1 MRVTLPLG
9 RSSGRRTILTGSSA
23 KRTIDSKSSADL
35 TISSGSSAGLTIGPG
50 SSANLTIGSQGCVRA
65 SANRPSTQC
74 TSPGRRDVLRGLA
87 AGLAAAGLA
96 PFSVPVARAQS
107 SSERGTLE
115 RLDVTPN
122 VKVLRVSG
130 LNVVVLPTSAGLVV
144 VDSGAAADSHLV
156 LPALRDLGGSA
167 GSAGST
173 GASGSGS
180 APGRVSTLINTH
192 WHRDQTG
199 GNEALGMAGA
209 TIIAHD
215 KTRQRLRAGWYVPAS
230 DSYESP
236 LPAAALPTKTFHTTD
251 EATIGDQRVEFG
263 YLLEAHTDGD
273 AYVRFPAANVIA
285 AGDALSPQN
294 DPALDWFGGGWLG
307 GRVDALQKLLEL
319 GDARTWYVPS
329 VGAPV
334 QRAAVQAEHDLL
346 LAIFDRMVVNLR
358 LGQTPEDMLKA
369 GLLDGLPRTFA
380 DPAKFLYDAHKG
392 FWAHHNKLMNDI
404 V

>member
-1 MRVTLPLG
+1 MRVTPPLG
-9 RSSGRRTILTGSSA
+9 RSSGRRTILA
-23 KRTIDSKSSADL
+23 
-35 TISSGSSAGLTIGPG
+35 G
-50 SSANLTIGSQGCVRA
+50 SSANLTIDSESSATLTIASESFANLTIDRQGRVRA
-65 SANRPSTQC
+65 SPSANRSSPQC
-74 TSPGRRDVLRGLA
+74 TSPSRRDVLRGIA

-96 PFSVPVARAQS
+96 PFSAPVARAQS
-107 SSERGTLE
+107 RSGIERGTLE

-130 LNVVVLPTSAGLVV
+130 LNVVVVPTSAGLVV
-144 VDSGAAADSHLV
+144 VDSGAAADTQVL
-156 LPALRDLGGSA
+156 LPALRNLGGSI
-167 GSAGST
+167 S
-173 GASGSGS
+173 ASGGSNSGNG
-180 APGRVSTLINTH
+180 ATAAAGQVATLINTH

-199 GNEALGMAGA
+199 ANEALGIAGA

-215 KTRQRLRAGWYVPAS
+215 KTRQRLRAGWYVPVS
-230 DSYESP
+230 DSYEAA
-236 LPAAALPTKTFHTTD
+236 LPAAALPTKTFHTSD
-251 EATIGDQRVEFG
+251 EATVGGERIEFG

-307 GRVDALQKLLEL
+307 GRVDALKKLLEL
-319 GDARTWYVPS
+319 GDASTWYVPS

-334 QRAAVQAEHDLL
+334 RRAAVQAEHDLL

-358 LGQTPEDMLKA
+358 LGQTADDMLKA
-369 GLLDGLPRTFA
+369 GVLDGLPRQFD
-380 DPAKFLYDAHKG
+380 DPAKFLHDAHKG